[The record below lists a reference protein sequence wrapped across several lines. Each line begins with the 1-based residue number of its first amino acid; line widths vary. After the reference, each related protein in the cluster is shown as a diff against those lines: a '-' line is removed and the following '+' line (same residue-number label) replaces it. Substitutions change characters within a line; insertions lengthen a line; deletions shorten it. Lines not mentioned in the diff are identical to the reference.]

1 MTKYF
6 SDDDA
11 VERLARGVIDGSCP
25 KAEWTHAAH
34 FAVAFWILRHWPDRP
49 AETVMP
55 DIIRTYNEAT
65 GVRNT
70 DTSGYHETITQA
82 SIRAARSFL
91 GGYPASQPL
100 HELIDLLMDTALG
113 RSGWMLAHWTRE
125 RLFSVEARCGW
136 VEQNLQL
143 LEPNYAP
150 TMRNSC

>member
-6 SDDDA
+6 RNDDDI
-11 VERLARGVIDGSCP
+11 ERLARGVIDGSCP
-25 KAEWTHAAH
+25 KEQWTHAAH
-34 FAVAFWILRHWPDRP
+34 FAVALWVLRHGSDRP

-91 GGYPASQPL
+91 SGHSASRPL
-100 HELIDLLMDTALG
+100 HELIDLLMDAPLG
-113 RSGWMLAHWTRE
+113 GSGWVLAHWSRE
-125 RLFSVEARCGW
+125 RLFSVEGRRFW
-136 VEQNLQL
+136 VEPDLQPL
-143 LEPNYAP
+143 G
-150 TMRNSC
+150 

>member
-11 VERLARGVIDGSCP
+11 VERLARGVIDRSCP

-34 FAVAFWILRHWPDRP
+34 FAVAFWVLRHWPDRP

-91 GGYPASQPL
+91 RRYPASQPL

-125 RLFSVEARCGW
+125 RLFSVEARRVW
-136 VEQNLQL
+136 VGPDLQPL
-143 LEPNYAP
+143 H
-150 TMRNSC
+150 

>member
-11 VERLARGVIDGSCP
+11 VDRLARGVIDGSCP

-34 FAVAFWILRHWPDRP
+34 FAVAFWVLRHWPDRP
-49 AETVMP
+49 AETTLP

-70 DTSGYHETITQA
+70 DTSGYHETITLA

-91 GGYPASQPL
+91 GGYPASLPL
-100 HELIDLLMDTALG
+100 HELVDVLMDTHLG
-113 RSGWMLAHWTRE
+113 DSGWILAYWSRE
-125 RLFSVEARCGW
+125 RLFSVEARRVW
-136 VEQNLQL
+136 VGPDLQPL
-143 LEPNYAP
+143 H
-150 TMRNSC
+150 

>member
-34 FAVAFWILRHWPDRP
+34 FAVAFWVLRHWPDRP

-82 SIRAARSFL
+82 SIRAAQSFL

-125 RLFSVEARCGW
+125 RLFSVEARRVW
-136 VEQNLQL
+136 VGPDLQPL
-143 LEPNYAP
+143 HGAEGPPPAP
-150 TMRNSC
+150 

>member
-125 RLFSVEARCGW
+125 RLFSVEARRVW
-136 VEQNLQL
+136 VGPDLQPL
-143 LEPNYAP
+143 HGAEGPPPAP
-150 TMRNSC
+150 

>member
-34 FAVAFWILRHWPDRP
+34 FAVAFWVLRHWPDRP

-100 HELIDLLMDTALG
+100 HEVVDVLMETSLG
-113 RSGWMLAHWTRE
+113 GSGWVLAHWTRD
-125 RLFSVEARCGW
+125 RLFSVEARRSW
-136 VEQNLQL
+136 VEPDLRPL
-143 LEPNYAP
+143 D
-150 TMRNSC
+150 

>member
-1 MTKYF
+1 MTEYF
-6 SDDDA
+6 TDDA
-11 VERLARGVIDGSCP
+11 DVERLAHGVIDGSCP

-34 FAVAFWILRHWPDRP
+34 FAVALWVLRHWPDRP

-55 DIIRTYNEAT
+55 DIIRSYNEAT

-100 HELIDLLMDTALG
+100 HEVVDLLMATPLG
-113 RSGWMLAHWTRE
+113 GSDWILSHWSQE
-125 RLFSVEARCGW
+125 RLFSVEARRVW
-136 VEQNLQL
+136 VEPDLQPL
-143 LEPNYAP
+143 H
-150 TMRNSC
+150 

>member
-82 SIRAARSFL
+82 SIRAAQSFL

-125 RLFSVEARCGW
+125 RLFSVEARRVW
-136 VEQNLQL
+136 VGPDLQPL
-143 LEPNYAP
+143 HGAEGPPPAP
-150 TMRNSC
+150 